1 MYLVGTFSF
10 LNNSTSFIFWLENCQ
25 LKSLLSLL
33 HHKAFEKSLFEK
45 YADSSYVTFLSFSLP

>member
-10 LNNSTSFIFWLENCQ
+10 LSNNTSFMFWLENCQ

-33 HHKAFEKSLFEK
+33 CLKAFENNLFKK
-45 YADSSYVTFLSFSLP
+45 YADSSYVTFLSFSLL